1 MTGGSDI
8 IDVALGAGHAGWR
21 LDRALADALPTMS
34 RERLKSLVKAGA
46 LDREGIE
53 RSAPIADAG
62 LGPTEQP

>member
-46 LDREGIE
+46 LDREGE
-53 RSAPIADAG
+53 LVRDPSLRATAPSRFA
-62 LGPTEQP
+62 